1 MYKTQV
7 KFCVNIGIK
16 YDELELTNKISLNLI
31 TCRNYVVQF
40 ILKLNLRWATEAIL
54 KQLEGNYGDLSM
66 QKYSSNVVEK
76 CLQFAG
82 GQITKIVLELIND
95 PRFDKI
101 MQDPYGNYAIQ
112 TALNNTE
119 VSRAKITL
127 FLLVSMFMY
136 EKYVHLPSS
145 KRFPKKIYCLLQVIV
160 KLITNVVVTMLAYLP
175 CQGTLHT
182 KLVEAIRPHVP
193 VLRMSPYGKKVLAI
207 VGKSN

>member
-1 MYKTQV
+1 MCTYR
-7 KFCVNIGIK
+7 IK
-16 YDELELTNKISLNLI
+16 YDELELTKRIALNLI

-76 CLQFAG
+76 CLQFADG
-82 GQITKIVLELIND
+82 VQITKIVLELIND

-136 EKYVHLPSS
+136 EKYIH
-145 KRFPKKIYCLLQVIV
+145 CLLQVIV
-160 KLITNVVVTMLAYLP
+160 KLITNVVITVLAYLP

>member
-1 MYKTQV
+1 MCTYR
-7 KFCVNIGIK
+7 IK
-16 YDELELTNKISLNLI
+16 YDELELTKRIALNLI

-76 CLQFAG
+76 CLQFADG
-82 GQITKIVLELIND
+82 VQITKIVLELIND

-136 EKYVHLPSS
+136 EKYIH
-145 KRFPKKIYCLLQVIV
+145 CLLQVIV
-160 KLITNVVVTMLAYLP
+160 KLITNVVINIACLFAMPGY
-175 CQGTLHT
+175 
-182 KLVEAIRPHVP
+182 
-193 VLRMSPYGKKVLAI
+193 SSY
-207 VGKSN
+207 